1 MARVLEYSPH
11 GRPMSQSK
19 ELAILAQH
27 SGYRVKGMACELG
40 CSCRWL
46 ELFCHRRLA
55 LTPHAWL
62 ARLREEEIRQLA
74 RAGVPA
80 KLISHLV
87 GFADSAS
94 FCHSLKRPAACTLRQ
109 LRGPSQGRCS
119 QKDNNSGSPR
129 LVDTRQSILVRGTYS
144 ANGTGTVRGAVKG
157 KGPQPPAQLGPA
169 AAWSG
174 SPECGGAGV

>member
-1 MARVLEYSPH
+1 MAR
-11 GRPMSQSK
+11 
-19 ELAILAQH
+19 H

-46 ELFCHRRLA
+46 ELSCHRQFA

-62 ARLREEEIRQLA
+62 ARLREEQIRQLT

-94 FCHSLKRPAACTLRQ
+94 FCHSLKRSAGCTLRQ
-109 LRGPSQGRCS
+109 LRGPNKNACS
-119 QKDNNSGSPR
+119 QKDNSISSPQSVR
-129 LVDTRQSILVRGTYS
+129 ARQTSPVNRTHTTKGTRTM
-144 ANGTGTVRGAVKG
+144 
-157 KGPQPPAQLGPA
+157 
-169 AAWSG
+169 
-174 SPECGGAGV
+174 